1 MTARDRSASA
11 FIRAV
16 VTTVERSARTAG
28 RLTMRFAV
36 IGHPVA
42 HSKSPAMHAAAYRA
56 LGLEHEHT
64 YDRIDTPPDQLAHR
78 VSELRHHDLDGLNV
92 TVPHKAAVLG
102 LVDHVAPT
110 AKAIGA
116 ANTLVR
122 NTDGSITAHNTDAP
136 ALAEEI
142 ERLFRTRP
150 ETRLT
155 NGRLTN
161 RSAVVIGS
169 GGAARAAVFAL
180 GMIGVTHVTIRARRP
195 LEGAVD
201 VPSGAQSVKV
211 LIADASGQTV
221 RTLDL
226 GAQAPGLASFSWDGL
241 GDSGVAATPGRYI
254 LRAQTYLNGRAMD
267 AAQTLIS
274 APVESVTLGAGQSG
288 LSLSLRGLG
297 DMPFSAVRR
306 IG

>member
-1 MTARDRSASA
+1 
-11 FIRAV
+11 
-16 VTTVERSARTAG
+16 
-28 RLTMRFAV
+28 MRFAV
-36 IGHPVA
+36 IGHPVT

-195 LEGAVD
+195 LEGAATIARAGTD
-201 VPSGAQSVKV
+201 ARSSEIETRGASPIV
-211 LIADASGQTV
+211 LPAALLAPE
-221 RTLDL
+221 REREDL
-226 GAQAPGLASFSWDGL
+226 GVIVQCTTAGMEHGAPGTVAVDAVAWSSVPEDCIAY
-241 GDSGVAATPGRYI
+241 DVVYAATPFLERARA
-254 LRAQTYLNGRAMD
+254 LRHDDGSGMLVAQGALAFALWLGISPPRDVMRAALED
-267 AAQTLIS
+267 S
-274 APVESVTLGAGQSG
+274 AK
-288 LSLSLRGLG
+288 
-297 DMPFSAVRR
+297 
-306 IG
+306 